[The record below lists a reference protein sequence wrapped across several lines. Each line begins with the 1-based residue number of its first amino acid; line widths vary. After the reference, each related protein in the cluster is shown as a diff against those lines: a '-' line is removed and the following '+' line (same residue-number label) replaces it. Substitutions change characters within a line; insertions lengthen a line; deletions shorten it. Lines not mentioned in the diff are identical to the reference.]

1 MIIKFCSGLKLTFFN
16 AENKNYLNGKI
27 MNDKGF
33 YGLLIKGNL
42 SRKIFVFS
50 GYKIYGG
57 FLGKEQVNV
66 INFQFKIKM
75 NLKF

>member
-1 MIIKFCSGLKLTFFN
+1 
-16 AENKNYLNGKI
+16 